1 MYRYTI
7 PFEHNSYASSVT
19 EQPFKVPYYAA
30 LLRLLHD
37 RPVGDAAPG
46 SPSFGRQVLEDFWKG
61 FQAFLDKQAWR
72 ETRLCV
78 CPHNALIQTQRSDR
92 GYIQVHFFA
101 HLTVA
106 RVISVQSMF
115 ELLKSFTAV
124 LDEFGVS
131 HGRAAK
137 AGLCAAE
144 GLMIVSALVYA
155 NVPVLTITTYVGRTH
170 HQTRPVIRCLG
181 DHYCIADLH

>member
-1 MYRYTI
+1 MPLTH
-7 PFEHNSYASSVT
+7 PSVT
-19 EQPFKVPYYAA
+19 EQPFKIPYYAA
-30 LLRLLHD
+30 LMRLLHD
-37 RPVGDAAPG
+37 RPVADAAPG
-46 SPSFGRQVLEDFWKG
+46 SPSLGKQVLDDFWKG

-78 CPHNALIQTQRSDR
+78 RSCVLSYLASAHSPH
-92 GYIQVHFFA
+92 QVQFFA

-106 RVISVQSMF
+106 RVISVQSMY

-144 GLMIVSALVYA
+144 GLMIVSVSSSR
-155 NVPVLTITTYVGRTH
+155 V
-170 HQTRPVIRCLG
+170 
-181 DHYCIADLH
+181 